1 MDGVSSLSP
10 SASIPLPAD
19 FQEMMNPRQSPEAVG
34 RQFESMMASML
45 IKQMRQTLDG
55 ETMFGKDSGDVLGG
69 LFDQM
74 LGDHLGKSGSLGVS
88 AMIRAQMER
97 RGNAT

>member
-1 MDGVSSLSP
+1 MDSLSAL
-10 SASIPLPAD
+10 SATASRPLPAG
-19 FQEMMNPRQSPEAVG
+19 FESMPNPRQSPDAVG
-34 RQFESMMASML
+34 KAFESMFASMI

-74 LGDHLGKSGSLGVS
+74 LGDHLGKSGCFGIG
-88 AMIRAQMER
+88 AMIRAQLER
-97 RGNAT
+97 RGNST